1 MVDDLASVGVLQRW
15 RLCLHCWLGHVVTGA
30 GLGKCQQGQ
39 AASWPPTGLC
49 LHAYPEFSHQYICM
63 AQLLSIVLSN
73 WSQLAY
79 IGPTAPQATAGI
91 QSAAPTGCEGMLD
104 RPECCE
110 PHTSQS

>member
-1 MVDDLASVGVLQRW
+1 
-15 RLCLHCWLGHVVTGA
+15 
-30 GLGKCQQGQ
+30 
-39 AASWPPTGLC
+39 
-49 LHAYPEFSHQYICM
+49 M